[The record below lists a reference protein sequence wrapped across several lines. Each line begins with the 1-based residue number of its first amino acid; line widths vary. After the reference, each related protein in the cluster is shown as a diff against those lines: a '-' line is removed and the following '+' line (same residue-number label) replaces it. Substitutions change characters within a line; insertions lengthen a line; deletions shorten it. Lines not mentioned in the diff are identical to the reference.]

1 MTVSRGQQDLGCA
14 FPAGSISPSP
24 DPWPRFA
31 IARTIAHDLLASP
44 NRANCVDM
52 AAPAQAHR
60 SRASTSRVV
69 REGIQL
75 RHSRRCGLHLGIAC
89 SCTPSYQAQ
98 VWSNLDQKPIRKTLP
113 TLAAALAWRQE
124 SQVAL
129 RRGTMRAPTQITVCQ
144 AAEEWLAAADAGIIR
159 TRSGDPYKPSA
170 LRSYR
175 QALRQRVLPQIGSQ
189 RLSAV
194 TRNQIQDLVDRLV
207 AKGLAPSTVRN
218 SILPLRAIYRRAH
231 HRDEVPTN
239 PTLKLSLP
247 AVHGRRDQIADP
259 THAAALIEALPETDQ
274 ALWATAFYSG
284 LRRGELQAL
293 TWSDIDLQAGLIHVN
308 GSWDMRAGP
317 ISPKSRAGRRRI
329 PLTTTLRRYL
339 AAHHL
344 RKGRPENGY
353 VFANSNGH
361 PFDPTTTTTRA
372 RKTWNHEKL
381 EPLTL
386 HECRHSYAAF
396 MIAAGVNAKALSTY
410 MGHST
415 ITTTLDRYGH
425 LLPGNETHAA
435 NLLEGFLTPEEAVS

>member
-1 MTVSRGQQDLGCA
+1 M
-14 FPAGSISPSP
+14 
-24 DPWPRFA
+24 
-31 IARTIAHDLLASP
+31 ASP
-44 NRANCVDM
+44 A
-52 AAPAQAHR
+52 R
-60 SRASTSRVV
+60 SRQARRSATHVV
-69 REGIQL
+69 REGIQR
-75 RHSRRCGLHLGIAC
+75 RHSRRCGLHLGDDC
-89 SCTPSYQAQ
+89 TCTPTYQAQ
-98 VWSNLDQKPIRKTLP
+98 VWSNRDRKPIRKTLP
-113 TLAAALAWRQE
+113 TLAEALAWRQE

-129 RRGTMRAPTQITVCQ
+129 RRGTMRAPTQITVRQ
-144 AAEEWLAAADAGIIR
+144 AAEEWLVAAEAGIVR

-175 QALRQRVLPQIGSQ
+175 QALRQRILPQIGSQ

-194 TRNQIQDLVDRLV
+194 TRNQIQDFVDRLV

-231 HRDEVPTN
+231 HRDEIATN

-247 AVHGRRDQIADP
+247 AVHGRSDQIADP
-259 THAAALIEALPETDQ
+259 THAAALIAALPEPDQ
-274 ALWATAFYSG
+274 ALWATALYAG

-293 TWSDIDLQAGLIHVN
+293 TWNDIDLEAGLIHIN

-339 AAHHL
+339 VAQQL
-344 RKGRPENGY
+344 RQGRPTDGY
-353 VFANSNGH
+353 VFGNRHGR
-361 PFDPTTTTTRA
+361 PFDPTTTVNRA
-372 RKTWNHEKL
+372 KKTWNNKNL
-381 EPLTL
+381 KPLTL
-386 HECRHSYAAF
+386 HECRHTYAAF
-396 MIAAGVNAKALSTY
+396 MIAAGINAKALSTY

-435 NLLEGFLTPEEAVS
+435 NLLETLLTADGAAVS

>member
-1 MTVSRGQQDLGCA
+1 
-14 FPAGSISPSP
+14 
-24 DPWPRFA
+24 
-31 IARTIAHDLLASP
+31 
-44 NRANCVDM
+44 
-52 AAPAQAHR
+52 
-60 SRASTSRVV
+60 
-69 REGIQL
+69 
-75 RHSRRCGLHLGIAC
+75 
-89 SCTPSYQAQ
+89 
-98 VWSNLDQKPIRKTLP
+98 
-113 TLAAALAWRQE
+113 
-124 SQVAL
+124 
-129 RRGTMRAPTQITVCQ
+129 MRAPTQITVGQ
-144 AAEEWLAAADAGIIR
+144 AAEEWLAAAEAGIIR

-175 QALRQRVLPQIGSQ
+175 QALRQRILPQVGSQ
-189 RLSAV
+189 RLSAI

-231 HRDEVPTN
+231 HRDEIAIN

-247 AVHGRRDQIADP
+247 AVHGRRDQVADP
-259 THAAALIEALPETDQ
+259 THAAALIDALSEDDQ
-274 ALWATAFYSG
+274 ALWATAFYAG

-329 PLTTTLRRYL
+329 PLTSTLRRYL
-339 AAHHL
+339 VAHQL
-344 RKGRPENGY
+344 RKGRPDQGY

-361 PFDPTTTTTRA
+361 PFDPTTTINRA
-372 RKTWNHEKL
+372 RKTWNDANLK
-381 EPLTL
+381 PLTL
-386 HECRHSYAAF
+386 HECRHTYAAF
-396 MIAAGVNAKALSTY
+396 MIAAGINAKALSTY

-435 NLLEGFLTPEEAVS
+435 NLLETLLTAAEQAVS